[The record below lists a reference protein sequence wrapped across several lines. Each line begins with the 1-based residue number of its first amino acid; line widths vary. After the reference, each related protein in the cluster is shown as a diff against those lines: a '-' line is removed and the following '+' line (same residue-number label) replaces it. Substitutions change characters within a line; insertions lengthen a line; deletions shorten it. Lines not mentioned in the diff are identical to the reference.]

1 MMKLLLLFTGLFLF
15 GKNDASAKEA
25 QQKDFALLNDSTI
38 EEVAVNPREGF
49 KNLFETSTAATG
61 INVKLNPQAISFV
74 QDYMQR
80 HSSFLNKMKVWGR
93 PYFDMMNTLLKQ
105 HGLPTELKYLS
116 VIESDLQSDAVSWA
130 GAVGPWQLMPGTARN
145 LGLRVDR
152 SIDERTNFY
161 KSTHAAARYLT
172 DLYGLYGDWLLV
184 IAAYNG
190 GPGNVNNAIRRSGSR
205 NFWRLQ
211 YYLPEESRNHVKKF
225 IATHYIMEGTGGVT
239 TLTKEETQDA
249 LFAAPLAGKGE
260 SDEKNIT
267 TLNIS
272 GKYSAIVI
280 AQNLG
285 MNITEFNR
293 LNPGLDR
300 VLSASDSYDLRLPND
315 KMLIFQA
322 KKPQILEQ
330 SIMLMLSSGIN

>member
-1 MMKLLLLFTGLFLF
+1 
-15 GKNDASAKEA
+15 
-25 QQKDFALLNDSTI
+25 
-38 EEVAVNPREGF
+38 
-49 KNLFETSTAATG
+49 
-61 INVKLNPQAISFV
+61 
-74 QDYMQR
+74 
-80 HSSFLNKMKVWGR
+80 
-93 PYFDMMNTLLKQ
+93 
-105 HGLPTELKYLS
+105 
-116 VIESDLQSDAVSWA
+116 
-130 GAVGPWQLMPGTARN
+130 
-145 LGLRVDR
+145 
-152 SIDERTNFY
+152 
-161 KSTHAAARYLT
+161 
-172 DLYGLYGDWLLV
+172 
-184 IAAYNG
+184 
-190 GPGNVNNAIRRSGSR
+190 
-205 NFWRLQ
+205 
-211 YYLPEESRNHVKKF
+211 
-225 IATHYIMEGTGGVT
+225 MEGTGGVT